1 MSRPDLAR
9 ELDAVHRHLVL
20 LTALVESLA
29 VSVRTPQDGPDPEAD
44 APVVPA
50 VGMPDCTCP
59 PCLAERARGA
69 RP

>member
-29 VSVRTPQDGPDPEAD
+29 VSVRTPQDGAGAEVLPDPRPD
-44 APVVPA
+44 AQIPA
-50 VGMPDCTCP
+50 CTCP
-59 PCLAERARGA
+59 PCLAERARGD

>member
-1 MSRPDLAR
+1 MSRLDLAR

-29 VSVRTPQDGPDPEAD
+29 AGVRTPQDAPEAD
-44 APVVPA
+44 ALPDPRPDVTMPV
-50 VGMPDCTCP
+50 CTCP
-59 PCLAERARGA
+59 PCLAERARGR

>member
-1 MSRPDLAR
+1 MKRAELTRD
-9 ELDAVHRHLVL
+9 LDAVTRHLVL

-29 VSVRTPQDGPDPEAD
+29 TSVRSPQEGADLEDD

-50 VGMPDCTCP
+50 ATMPACTCP
-59 PCLAERARGA
+59 PCLAERARGE